1 MTAKLIRTALIMASC
16 TGLVACSQPGATSG
30 GASMAPVVNAAPPA
44 PTGAFQYT
52 LGGVGAASA
61 TGTKKAAVCTVK
73 GAPASAGVSTPWSIS
88 VSSGGGACAHSRELE
103 RENNTIYG
111 VKSAPAHGQIT
122 QQPQGP
128 KTYIIYTPT
137 PGYTGPD
144 TFTMRAPRAAIDM
157 PYSITVVP

>member
-1 MTAKLIRTALIMASC
+1 MTAKLIRTALIIAGC
-16 TGLVACSQPGATSG
+16 TGLVACSQPAATSG
-30 GASMAPVVNAAPPA
+30 GSTAPVVMAPPSA

-52 LGGVGAASA
+52 TGGVGAATA
-61 TGTKKAAVCTVK
+61 TGTQKATVCTVK
-73 GAPASAGVSTPWSIS
+73 GASANAGVATPWSIA
-88 VSSGGGACAHSRELE
+88 VSSGGGSCAHYRELG

-111 VKSAPAHGQIT
+111 VKSAPAHGQIS

-144 TFTMRAPRAAIDM
+144 AFTMRAPRNAIDM
-157 PYSITVVP
+157 PYSVSVVP